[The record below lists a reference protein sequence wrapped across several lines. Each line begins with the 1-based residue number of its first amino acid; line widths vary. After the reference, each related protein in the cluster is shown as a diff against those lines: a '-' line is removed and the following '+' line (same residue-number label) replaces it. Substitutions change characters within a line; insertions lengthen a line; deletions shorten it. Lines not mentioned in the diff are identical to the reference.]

1 MESCAVHLP
10 PHRIRHLLKFLGCF
24 AALAILFLQGCTEA
38 ESAEDAPT
46 LADYQ
51 AAAEAAA
58 ACLSAHG
65 FDAVAEKSSFSDDFE
80 ISIYNIPPDKEQI
93 AEAAHD
99 ECWAEHAEEIATA
112 YNASLRLTG
121 RERDLAMD
129 ELVAC
134 LEAVGVTG
142 LSPAQTDSTVFVSAI
157 DTQLSEGTTEY
168 EAALRCMERFR
179 NVWPPGDVNNP

>member
-1 MESCAVHLP
+1 
-10 PHRIRHLLKFLGCF
+10 
-24 AALAILFLQGCTEA
+24 
-38 ESAEDAPT
+38 
-46 LADYQ
+46 
-51 AAAEAAA
+51 
-58 ACLSAHG
+58 
-65 FDAVAEKSSFSDDFE
+65 
-80 ISIYNIPPDKEQI
+80 
-93 AEAAHD
+93 
-99 ECWAEHAEEIATA
+99 
-112 YNASLRLTG
+112 
-121 RERDLAMD
+121 MD